1 MKSNKQELYKPAPN
15 CSKPAQAP
23 GTQSRTTDHDTELFP
38 QHDLYLHY
46 EPYQSIK
53 YETKQTAPTE
63 KRLASVR
70 LSAWKM
76 TRSEIAV
83 YGVTNGSGPG
93 EFEYLCNRKR
103 TSMYIV
109 LSPVPLILIALVV
122 MIPTVFVARKT
133 KTTAAP
139 IPITTVTTV
148 TMSTTTT
155 QTTTPTETR
164 TTETTI
170 YKSGMIIEKVL
181 PNHILF
187 GFELTISNNSIDY
200 QNQKIVR
207 CGRIHLSPDV
217 LHRESTS
224 ASSILYCTG
233 TLRPLYAVEN
243 TTVCRSRGL
252 NGKKYLK
259 WKQQATTVAG
269 GNGNQFNQLSS
280 PYGISVGQ
288 NKTIIIADYG
298 NDRVVRWEW
307 QAKKGTIVAGGKG
320 RGNRTDQL
328 HSPRD
333 VIVAKDNQ
341 SIIIVDYS
349 NRRVIRW
356 FDQSP
361 LNQQI
366 LINDIDC
373 YGLAMD
379 KEGYL
384 YVSDVRKQEVRRWK
398 EGESQGTIV
407 AGGNGLGN
415 RLNQL
420 KWPSYLFVD
429 DEQSIY
435 VSDHGNHRV
444 MKWRKD
450 AKEGSIVAG
459 GNREGNSLNQLWHP
473 EGVIVDRWGQIY
485 VADLGNNRVMRWR
498 EGDKEGGIVVGGN
511 GYGQRLDQLSY
522 PTGLS
527 FDDEGNLYVADCG
540 NDRIQKFDLILS

>member
-1 MKSNKQELYKPAPN
+1 MKSNKQELYKVKVYNPAPN

-23 GTQSRTTDHDTELFP
+23 GTQSRTT
-38 QHDLYLHY
+38 
-46 EPYQSIK
+46 
-53 YETKQTAPTE
+53 
-63 KRLASVR
+63 
-70 LSAWKM
+70 
-76 TRSEIAV
+76 
-83 YGVTNGSGPG
+83 
-93 EFEYLCNRKR
+93 YLCNRKR

-170 YKSGMIIEKVL
+170 YKS
-181 PNHILF
+181 
-187 GFELTISNNSIDY
+187 D
-200 QNQKIVR
+200 
-207 CGRIHLSPDV
+207 
-217 LHRESTS
+217 
-224 ASSILYCTG
+224 
-233 TLRPLYAVEN
+233 
-243 TTVCRSRGL
+243 
-252 NGKKYLK
+252 GKKYLK